1 MALEE
6 IIRRLPNIF
15 FDILTPRYKSELE
28 RTESFDNGCIHRI
41 GFGSPMDKLFFPIS
55 GFIST
60 IKFRPK
66 LIHAY
71 QASFGAGAAVIY
83 KTFFPKTRLI
93 LTLQEGKELERQN
106 FLIKYFRE
114 LIIKRADVITAIS
127 YYLSDFAKKINPKS
141 ELLTI
146 PNGVDLEK
154 FRHIPNSEENTIIT
168 VSRLVAKNGVGDIVR
183 AVAIVKKEIAD
194 IKLIIVGSGPLEK
207 DTRRSIK
214 DLDMEGQV
222 IMTGYQSPENVADYL
237 SKAKVFVRPSLSEGL
252 GTAFL
257 EAMAAGLP
265 IIGTPVGGIPDFLI
279 DPSSTSGQAATG
291 FFCEPQNPKS
301 VAQTIEKVLTLSSQE
316 KETIISRAQSIVKEK
331 YDWDK
336 IGKEMES
343 MFECVYTNARIV
355 L

>member
-265 IIGTPVGGIPDFLI
+265 IIGTPVGGIPDFLKDGETGLFCKVS
-279 DPSSTSGQAATG
+279 DPKDLA
-291 FFCEPQNPKS
+291 
-301 VAQTIEKVLTLSSQE
+301 EKIVRIFKDEQLRE
-316 KETIISRAQSIVKEK
+316 KIISNAKTLVAEK
-331 YDWDK
+331 YDWNIIAK
-336 IGKEMES
+336 KFAQIYG
-343 MFECVYTNARIV
+343 RI
-355 L
+355 